1 MPRLRSHFHPNA
13 VRQVFF
19 LALLIGIGLLIFK
32 ELYFLIGSFLGAV
45 TLYVI
50 LLYPLKLLTIKY
62 NWPSWLAALLLMII
76 SLVIMILPLAYMTLT
91 AIDLVKPIIDE
102 PNRIKNVFD
111 QLHDFLQTNYN
122 IDVFKPENVAK
133 ITDQVIPFSQR
144 TLGSTLA
151 GIGNI
156 VLMYLVLYFLL
167 VQTRDVEQ
175 WIKSTLPLK
184 SSNAQKVISEVRN
197 LVYSNALGIPIVA
210 IVQGIIA
217 ALGYSLFG
225 VDQWLLLGILTA
237 ISSVIPI
244 LGTMLVYLP
253 LSVYQYST
261 EGLYSGIGVLLWG
274 FLVIGSVDNIA
285 RFMVQRKL
293 ANVHPLITLLGVFMG
308 VKLFGFLGIIFG
320 PLLLSIFFLLTRI
333 YVNEFG
339 RVDAN
344 QPDVVEFNEV
354 EVTDSDQS

>member
-1 MPRLRSHFHPNA
+1 
-13 VRQVFF
+13 
-19 LALLIGIGLLIFK
+19 
-32 ELYFLIGSFLGAV
+32 
-45 TLYVI
+45 
-50 LLYPLKLLTIKY
+50 
-62 NWPSWLAALLLMII
+62 
-76 SLVIMILPLAYMTLT
+76 
-91 AIDLVKPIIDE
+91 
-102 PNRIKNVFD
+102 
-111 QLHDFLQTNYN
+111 
-122 IDVFKPENVAK
+122 
-133 ITDQVIPFSQR
+133 
-144 TLGSTLA
+144 
-151 GIGNI
+151 
-156 VLMYLVLYFLL
+156 MYLVLYFLL